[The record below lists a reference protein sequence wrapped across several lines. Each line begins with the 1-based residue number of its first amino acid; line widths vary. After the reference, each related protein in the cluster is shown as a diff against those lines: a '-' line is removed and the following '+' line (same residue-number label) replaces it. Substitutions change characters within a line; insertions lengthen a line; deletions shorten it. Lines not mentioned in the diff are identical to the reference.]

1 MTIDLANIQ
10 GNVLPGFNTAF
21 QQFVAFRRL
30 ETATSADVRPWL
42 ESLTGE
48 VTSAATVRAER
59 PRMKSEH
66 DRKDMTWLCCAFGH
80 DMLRFLVPDLIF
92 RSRAFRFGFRARA
105 ASVMGDR
112 TDPAG
117 WKVGGSP
124 DTHVD
129 VLLVV
134 AGNDQAAVVGRADAL
149 ERAAATAGLM
159 QSYREL
165 GVRLAGGKEHFGFK
179 DGVSQPP
186 VDLGDG
192 AGGLPIGQF
201 VFGHEDLDARIA
213 PVVHSGPASF
223 NADGTYLVFRR
234 LRQDVAGFRA
244 FRDDETDRLR
254 AAWPELGPAHLE
266 ALLVGRW
273 PDGSPVSAQVDQPES
288 TVTEIDA
295 FDFSDDLG
303 GLHCPFGAHIRKVNP
318 RLGGGDVSTPKRRRF
333 LRRGIPFGPTF
344 EEAPDAERGLLFVA
358 LQSCIER
365 QVDFVTRDWMNSP
378 NRPNLGNDLLVG
390 RSFGGDG
397 GRMTINRAGDGVTVR
412 TDDNHWVIPTG
423 GAYLFVPSL
432 ASLSG
437 LATG

>member
-1 MTIDLANIQ
+1 MIDLTNIQ

-21 QQFVAFRRL
+21 QQFIAFRRV
-30 ETATSADVRPWL
+30 EAAVSAEVRRWL
-42 ESLTGE
+42 ASLTGE
-48 VTSAATVRAER
+48 VTSAATVRAQR
-59 PRMKSEH
+59 ARMKSEH
-66 DRKDMTWLCCAFGH
+66 GRRDMIWLCCAFGH
-80 DMLRFLVPDLIF
+80 DMLRFLVPDVIF
-92 RSRAFRFGFRARA
+92 LSTAFRLGFRARA
-105 ASVMGDR
+105 VSVMGDR

-117 WKVGGSP
+117 WKVGGRP
-124 DTHVD
+124 DSRVD

-134 AGNDQAAVVGRADAL
+134 AGNDRAVVLSKTDAL
-149 ERAAATAGLM
+149 EHAAAAAGFKR
-159 QSYREL
+159 SYREL
-165 GVRLAGGKEHFGFK
+165 GVRLTGDKEHFGFK

-213 PVVHSGPASF
+213 PVVHTGPASF

-234 LRQDVAGFRA
+234 LRQDVVA
-244 FRDDETDRLR
+244 FRRFRDAETERLR

-273 PDGSPVSAQVDQPES
+273 PDGRPVSAQVDRPEGS
-288 TVTEIDA
+288 GTEIDA
-295 FDFSDDLG
+295 FDFADDLD
-303 GLHCPFGAHIRKVNP
+303 GLRCPFGAHIRKVNP
-318 RLGGGDVSTPKRRRF
+318 RLGGGDLSTPKRRRF

-344 EEAPDAERGLLFVA
+344 EEAPEAERGLLFVA
-358 LQSCIER
+358 LQSSIER

-390 RSFGGDG
+390 RSFGGEG
-397 GRMTINRAGDGVTVR
+397 GRMTINRAGDEMIVR
-412 TDDNHWVIPTG
+412 TSDNRWVIPTG

-432 ASLSG
+432 TSLSE